1 MSCPVSGYGSFTYS
15 NGNKYTGEWANSK
28 PHGRGKAEFTD
39 GGVYEGNFSNGKR
52 EGTGV
57 QRWASGQWAGDSYVG
72 SYKNN
77 LMEGKGVYTYADG
90 NSYDGEWKNGL
101 KEGKGVF
108 TYAVDGKTSLPGLS
122 TTWNAGDVCDG
133 VWKENKRHG
142 ACRYTF
148 FNGEVYACTFVD
160 GVCAE
165 FDARQAAVRADPKA
179 FKFASDSMVHFL

>member
-1 MSCPVSGYGSFTYS
+1 M
-15 NGNKYTGEWANSK
+15 
-28 PHGRGKAEFTD
+28 EFT
-39 GGVYEGNFSNGKR
+39 GGSVYEGNFSNGKK

-57 QRWASGQWAGDSYVG
+57 FRWANGDSYVG
-72 SYKNN
+72 SFKND
-77 LMEGKGVYTYADG
+77 LMEGKGV
-90 NSYDGEWKNGL
+90 
-101 KEGKGVF
+101 F
-108 TYAVDGKTSLPGLS
+108 TCAVTGTVTVAGISHKV
-122 TTWNAGDVCDG
+122 NAGDVCDC
-133 VWKENKRHG
+133 VWKADRRHG